1 MELEWVINKGEVLN
15 KLGETQVISSVE
27 WQLTARDGEKY
38 AVRTGIQ
45 QLDTTDLTGFTSFD
59 EVTQTQLSTWVQ
71 NAMGQKYTDLR
82 LDLIR
87 ELDHIMTD
95 IHEEEIV

>member
-1 MELEWVINKGEVLN
+1 MELEWIINKGEVLN

>member
-27 WQLTARDGEKY
+27 WQLTARDGEKH

>member
-38 AVRTGIQ
+38 VVRTGIQ

-95 IHEEEIV
+95 IHEEEII

>member
-95 IHEEEIV
+95 IHEEEII

>member
-1 MELEWVINKGEVLN
+1 MELEWIINKGEVLN

-95 IHEEEIV
+95 IHEEEII

>member
-95 IHEEEIV
+95 IREEEIV